1 MRPRR
6 PPFLAIIQPP
16 QRAETIMARS
26 SRRVRR
32 RRRASTMLLNFG
44 PLGIILQ
51 TDLHLR
57 EGER

>member
-1 MRPRR
+1 
-6 PPFLAIIQPP
+6 LAIIQPP